1 MATQKDWCATSFGT
15 DLHVS
20 DVTMIRLGRVTW
32 LVVFLWGL
40 PLDWDAL
47 CYLFWLLPSNSD
59 TGYSSSP
66 ESVCRHF
73 KTCSIDQSLRCLF
86 LKRTRKGMIRLL
98 DWYPLIW
105 NMKQIN
111 GPKSLYLHKLLL
123 VSVSSAIVTVA
134 GSLPSTSH
142 IGVQS
147 TNTGSGSSIILPDMP
162 WALIVALMLPIGA
175 PVPIRLYPLGK
186 ARELPPL
193 PFLTHFLIEGN
204 CPH

>member
-1 MATQKDWCATSFGT
+1 MLFITFLIAAELLRHRVQFLSGISMSSLQDVLNRPKSKMSVFEADTQRYDPPPG
-15 DLHVS
+15 
-20 DVTMIRLGRVTW
+20 
-32 LVVFLWGL
+32 LV
-40 PLDWDAL
+40 
-47 CYLFWLLPSNSD
+47 
-59 TGYSSSP
+59 
-66 ESVCRHF
+66 
-73 KTCSIDQSLRCLF
+73 
-86 LKRTRKGMIRLL
+86 
-98 DWYPLIW
+98 PLIR

-186 ARELPPL
+186 ARELSPL
-193 PFLTHFLIEGN
+193 PFLTHTSIAGN